1 MSQPETAPQ
10 ETVPQ
15 ETVPPMI
22 EPTARTTVRRHR
34 DRAAFER
41 ERINAILD
49 EGMICHVACCVD
61 GVPWMIP
68 TAYGRDGDVLYLHGA
83 AGNHLLKTAS
93 EGGVIVVAVSL
104 LDGMVLARSTF
115 NHSFNYRSVVVFG
128 TAVEVRDAAEKA
140 HGLDVIV
147 DRMLPGRSR
156 EARAPSESELRQ
168 TRVVRLPITE
178 ASAKIR
184 TGPAVDQPQDVSL
197 PIWAGVLPL
206 HTVAGVPEPDAAN
219 AAGLALPVGL
229 DQPERW
235 ATPSPSGGGTAG

>member
-1 MSQPETAPQ
+1 MSQPSDAA
-10 ETVPQ
+10 
-15 ETVPPMI
+15 I
-22 EPTARTTVRRHR
+22 EPTARTNVRRHR
-34 DRAAFER
+34 DRATYER

-83 AGNHLLKTAS
+83 AGNHLLKTAA

-128 TAVEVRDAAEKA
+128 PAVEVAGATEKA
-140 HGLDVIV
+140 HALEVIV
-147 DRMLPGRSR
+147 ERMLPGRSR

-168 TRVVRLPITE
+168 TRVVRLSITE

-184 TGPAVDQPQDVSL
+184 SGPAKDDPEDVSL

-206 HTVAGVPEPDAAN
+206 HTVAGPPEADTAN
-219 AAGLALPVGL
+219 AAGLDLPVGL
-229 DQPERW
+229 EQPQRW
-235 ATPSPSGGGTAG
+235 GTVHSPTG

>member
-1 MSQPETAPQ
+1 VSEPAEAPE
-10 ETVPQ
+10 
-15 ETVPPMI
+15 MI
-22 EPTARTTVRRHR
+22 EPTARTNVRRHR
-34 DRAAFER
+34 DRAAYER

-68 TAYGRDGDVLYLHGA
+68 TAYGRDGEVLYLHGA

-93 EGGVIVVAVSL
+93 DGGVIVVAVSL

-128 TAVEVRDAAEKA
+128 PAVEVKDAAEKA
-140 HGLDVIV
+140 HGLEVIV

-156 EARAPSESELRQ
+156 EARGPNESELRQ
-168 TRVVRLPITE
+168 TRVVRLSITE

-184 TGPAVDQPQDVSL
+184 SGPVVDQPEDVSL

-206 HTVAGVPEPDAAN
+206 RTVAGAPEPDPTN
-219 AAGLALPVGL
+219 ASGLPRPVGL
-229 DQPERW
+229 DQPKRW
-235 ATPSPSGGGTAG
+235 VTTS

>member
-1 MSQPETAPQ
+1 
-10 ETVPQ
+10 
-15 ETVPPMI
+15 MI
-22 EPTARTTVRRHR
+22 EPTARTNVRRHR
-34 DRAAFER
+34 DRAAYER

-68 TAYGRDGDVLYLHGA
+68 TAYGRDGEVLYLHGA

-93 EGGVIVVAVSL
+93 DGGVIVVAVSL

-128 TAVEVRDAAEKA
+128 PAVEVKDAAEKA
-140 HGLDVIV
+140 HGLEVIV

-156 EARAPSESELRQ
+156 EARGPNESELRQ
-168 TRVVRLPITE
+168 TRVVRLSITE

-184 TGPAVDQPQDVSL
+184 SGPVVDQPEDVSL

-206 HTVAGVPEPDAAN
+206 RTVAGAPEPDPTN
-219 AAGLALPVGL
+219 ASGLPRPVGL
-229 DQPERW
+229 DQPKRW
-235 ATPSPSGGGTAG
+235 VTTS